1 MPTLVVILGPTGVGK
16 TDESLR
22 LARLYGCPIVSAD
35 SRQIYRDL
43 PIGTAAPTSGE
54 QQAVRH
60 YFVGCKDLTETY
72 NAGQYA
78 RDCLELLSELFLTH
92 DRVIMVGG
100 SMMYVDAVC
109 RGLDD
114 IPEVPVAVRNAVR
127 ADYQQNGLEWLQAE
141 VARLDPVY
149 WAEVDTQNPQRLM
162 HCVEVCRVSGQP
174 YSAFR
179 RNGKPNRQSPTDRG
193 FDIEEVMIERPR
205 AELYDRINRRVDRM
219 LEMGLLDEAK
229 RAFGILNIPL
239 TPLPEGTEEVLPN
252 SVNTVGYKELLRYF
266 RGEWTLDRA
275 VEMIKQNSRHYA
287 KRQMTWWR
295 NKQKT
300 I

>member
-43 PIGTAAPTSGE
+43 PIGTAAPTQEE
-54 QQAVRH
+54 QQEICH
-60 YFVGCKDLTETY
+60 YFVGCKVLTETY
-72 NAGQYA
+72 SAGQYA
-78 RDCLELLSELFLTH
+78 RDCWELLEELFKTH
-92 DRVIMVGG
+92 DHVVMVGG

-114 IPEVPVAVRNAVR
+114 IPEVPVAVREAVR
-127 ADYQQNGLEWLQAE
+127 ADYQRNGVAWLQAE
-141 VARLDPVY
+141 VERLDPDY
-149 WAEVDTQNPQRLM
+149 WAEVDRQNPQRLM

-174 YSAFR
+174 YSVFR
-179 RNGKPNRQSPTDRG
+179 RNGKPNRQNNIARG

-205 AELYDRINRRVDRM
+205 EELYDRINRRVDKM

-229 RAFGILNIPL
+229 RAFEMLNISL
-239 TPLPEGTEEVLPN
+239 DPLPEGVNEVLPN

>member
-22 LARLYGCPIVSAD
+22 LARLYGCPVVSAD

-43 PIGTAAPTSGE
+43 PIGTAAPTLEE
-54 QQAVRH
+54 QQEIRH
-60 YFVGCKDLTETY
+60 YFVGCKALTDTY
-72 NAGQYA
+72 SAGQYA
-78 RDCLELLSELFLTH
+78 RDCLDLLSELFKTYDH
-92 DRVIMVGG
+92 VIMVGG

-114 IPEVPVAVRNAVR
+114 VPAIPAAVRDAVR
-127 ADYQQNGLEWLQAE
+127 ADYQQHGLAWLQTQVE
-141 VARLDPVY
+141 QFDPDY
-149 WAEVDTQNPQRLM
+149 WAEVDRQNPQRLM
-162 HCVEVCRVSGQP
+162 HCLEVCRASGQP

-179 RNGKPNRQSPTDRG
+179 RNGKPNRQDNIDRG
-193 FDIEEVMIERPR
+193 FDIEEVMVERPR

-219 LEMGLLDEAK
+219 LEMGLLYEAK
-229 RAFGILNIPL
+229 RAFELLNVPISPM
-239 TPLPEGTEEVLPN
+239 PEGTKEVLPN
-252 SVNTVGYKELLRYF
+252 SINTVGYKELLRYF
-266 RGEWTLDRA
+266 RGEWTLERA

-295 NKQKT
+295 NRQQT
-300 I
+300 L

>member
-43 PIGTAAPTSGE
+43 PIGTAAPTQEE
-54 QQAVRH
+54 QQEIRH
-60 YFVGCKDLTETY
+60 YFVGCKALTETY

-78 RDCLELLSELFLTH
+78 RDCLELLEELFKTH
-92 DRVIMVGG
+92 DHVVMVGG

-114 IPEVPVAVRNAVR
+114 IPDVPVAVREAVR
-127 ADYQQNGLEWLQAE
+127 ADYQRNGLAWLQAE
-141 VARLDPVY
+141 VERLDPDY
-149 WAEVDTQNPQRLM
+149 WAEVDRQNPQRLM

-179 RNGKPNRQSPTDRG
+179 RNGKPNRQNNIARG

-205 AELYDRINRRVDRM
+205 EELYDRINRRVDKM
-219 LEMGLLDEAK
+219 IEAGLQDEAR
-229 RAFGILNIPL
+229 RAFEILNISL
-239 TPLPEGTEEVLPN
+239 GPLPEGAKEVLPN

>member
-43 PIGTAAPTSGE
+43 PIGTAAPTQEE
-54 QQAVRH
+54 QQEVRH
-60 YFVGCKDLTETY
+60 YFVGCKALTETY

-78 RDCLELLSELFLTH
+78 RDCLELLEELFKTH
-92 DRVIMVGG
+92 DHVVMVGG

-114 IPEVPVAVRNAVR
+114 IPEVPVAVREAVR
-127 ADYQQNGLEWLQAE
+127 ADYQRNGFSWLQAE
-141 VARLDPVY
+141 VERLDPDY
-149 WAEVDTQNPQRLM
+149 WAEVDRQNPQRLM

-174 YSAFR
+174 YSVFR
-179 RNGKPNRQSPTDRG
+179 RNGKPNRQNNIARG
-193 FDIEEVMIERPR
+193 FDIEEMMIERPR
-205 AELYDRINRRVDRM
+205 EELYDRINRRVDKM
-219 LEMGLLDEAK
+219 MEAGLQDEAR
-229 RAFGILNIPL
+229 RAFEVLNISL
-239 TPLPEGTEEVLPN
+239 DPLPEGATEVLPN

>member
-43 PIGTAAPTSGE
+43 PIGTAAPTQEE
-54 QQAVRH
+54 QQEVRH
-60 YFVGCKDLTETY
+60 YFVGCKALTEIY

-78 RDCLELLSELFLTH
+78 RDCLELLEELFKTH
-92 DRVIMVGG
+92 DHVVMVGG

-114 IPEVPVAVRNAVR
+114 IPEVPVAVREAVR
-127 ADYQQNGLEWLQAE
+127 TDYQRNGLVWLQAE
-141 VARLDPVY
+141 VERLDPDY
-149 WAEVDTQNPQRLM
+149 WAEVDRQNPQRLM

-174 YSAFR
+174 YSVFR
-179 RNGKPNRQSPTDRG
+179 RNGKPNRQNNIARG
-193 FDIEEVMIERPR
+193 FDIEEMMIERPR
-205 AELYDRINRRVDRM
+205 EELYDRINRRVDKM
-219 LEMGLLDEAK
+219 MEAGLQDEAR
-229 RAFGILNIPL
+229 RAFEVLNISL
-239 TPLPEGTEEVLPN
+239 DPLPEGATEVLPN

>member
-43 PIGTAAPTSGE
+43 PIGTAAPTQEE
-54 QQAVRH
+54 QQEIRH
-60 YFVGCKDLTETY
+60 YFVGCKALTETY

-78 RDCLELLSELFLTH
+78 RDCLELLGELFKTH
-92 DRVIMVGG
+92 DHVVMVGG

-114 IPEVPVAVRNAVR
+114 IPEVPVAVREAVR
-127 ADYQQNGLEWLQAE
+127 TDYQRNGLVWLQAE
-141 VARLDPVY
+141 VERLDPDY
-149 WAEVDTQNPQRLM
+149 WAEVDRQNPQRLM

-179 RNGKPNRQSPTDRG
+179 RNGKPNRQNNIARG
-193 FDIEEVMIERPR
+193 FDIEEMMIERPR
-205 AELYDRINRRVDRM
+205 EELYDRINRRVDKM
-219 LEMGLLDEAK
+219 MEAGLQDEAR
-229 RAFGILNIPL
+229 RAFEVLNISL
-239 TPLPEGTEEVLPN
+239 DPLPEGATEVLPN

>member
-43 PIGTAAPTSGE
+43 PIGTAAPTQEE
-54 QQAVRH
+54 QQEIRH
-60 YFVGCKDLTETY
+60 YFVGCKALTETY

-78 RDCLELLSELFLTH
+78 RDCLELLGELFKTH
-92 DRVIMVGG
+92 DHVVMVGG

-114 IPEVPVAVRNAVR
+114 IPEVPVAVREAVR
-127 ADYQQNGLEWLQAE
+127 TDYQRNGLVWLQAE
-141 VARLDPVY
+141 VERLDPDY
-149 WAEVDTQNPQRLM
+149 WAEVDRQNPQRLM

-174 YSAFR
+174 YSVFR
-179 RNGKPNRQSPTDRG
+179 RNGKPNRQNNIARG
-193 FDIEEVMIERPR
+193 FDIEEMMIERPR
-205 AELYDRINRRVDRM
+205 EELYDRINRRVDKM
-219 LEMGLLDEAK
+219 MEAGLQDEAR
-229 RAFGILNIPL
+229 RAFEVLNISL
-239 TPLPEGTEEVLPN
+239 DPLPEGATEVLPN

>member
-43 PIGTAAPTSGE
+43 PIGTAAPTQEE
-54 QQAVRH
+54 QQEIRH
-60 YFVGCKDLTETY
+60 YFVGCKALTETY

-78 RDCLELLSELFLTH
+78 RDCLELLGELFKTH
-92 DRVIMVGG
+92 DHVVMVGG

-114 IPEVPVAVRNAVR
+114 IPEVPVAVREAVR
-127 ADYQQNGLEWLQAE
+127 ADYQRNGFSWLQAE
-141 VARLDPVY
+141 VERLDPDY
-149 WAEVDTQNPQRLM
+149 WAEVDRQNPQRLM

-179 RNGKPNRQSPTDRG
+179 RNGKPNRQNNIARG
-193 FDIEEVMIERPR
+193 FDIEEMMIERPR
-205 AELYDRINRRVDRM
+205 EELYDRINRRVDKM
-219 LEMGLLDEAK
+219 MEAGLQDEAR
-229 RAFGILNIPL
+229 RAFEVLNISL
-239 TPLPEGTEEVLPN
+239 DPLPEGATEVLPN

>member
-43 PIGTAAPTSGE
+43 PIGTAAPTQEE
-54 QQAVRH
+54 QQEVRH
-60 YFVGCKDLTETY
+60 YFVGCKALTETY

-78 RDCLELLSELFLTH
+78 RDCLELLGELFKTH
-92 DRVIMVGG
+92 DHVVMVGG

-114 IPEVPVAVRNAVR
+114 IPEVPVAVREAVR
-127 ADYQQNGLEWLQAE
+127 TDYQRNGLVWLQAE
-141 VARLDPVY
+141 VERLDPDY
-149 WAEVDTQNPQRLM
+149 WAEVDRQNPQRLM

-179 RNGKPNRQSPTDRG
+179 RNGKPNRQNNIARG
-193 FDIEEVMIERPR
+193 FDIEEMMIERPR
-205 AELYDRINRRVDRM
+205 EELYDRINRRVDKM
-219 LEMGLLDEAK
+219 MEAGLQDEAR
-229 RAFGILNIPL
+229 RAFEVLNISL
-239 TPLPEGTEEVLPN
+239 DPLPEGATEVLPN

>member
-43 PIGTAAPTSGE
+43 PIGTAAPTPEE
-54 QQAVRH
+54 QQEVRH
-60 YFVGCKDLTETY
+60 YFVGCKELTETY
-72 NAGQYA
+72 SAGQYA
-78 RDCLELLSELFLTH
+78 RDCLKLLGELFRTH
-92 DRVIMVGG
+92 ERVVMVGG

-114 IPEVPVAVRNAVR
+114 IPDVPAAVREGVR
-127 ADYQQNGLEWLQAE
+127 ADYQRNGLEWLQAE
-141 VARLDPVY
+141 VERLDPGY
-149 WAEVDTQNPQRLM
+149 WAEVDRQNPQRLM

-179 RNGKPNRQSPTDRG
+179 RNGKPNKQANTARG

-205 AELYDRINRRVDRM
+205 EELYDRINRRVDKM
-219 LEMGLLDEAK
+219 IETGLLEEAR
-229 RAFGILNIPL
+229 RAFGILDISL
-239 TPLPEGTEEVLPN
+239 DPLPEGTEEVLPN